1 MFHFNNRYGEYDKN
15 VNNNYNNINEFRGV
29 DLSITYK
36 NKYENYLKQQKLEKE
51 RYGKYL
57 LDQQKYQE
65 MKRLK
70 MIRDKKRQ
78 DFLDELRLAKE
89 RKIIELRNLREKDK
103 IKDILIRSNY
113 HNQKLIQNQLLKSTE
128 MLKKSSSL
136 SEKQDIRKKLLED
149 NGKNLFFYDNE
160 KNFDESIKNHAE
172 HNKSSDNRIFN
183 KKILEEIEKLKFDSL
198 CKSED
203 LTKSIKIAKEQVE
216 LSNKYKDLMI
226 REVDELKRELKLKH
240 TNTKFLVDF
249 FKSEYLDKIIEKKKK
264 ALEDEKKVLELPY
277 IDLEKEGFLVGENNL
292 NKSYIQLFDD
302 NNEIK
307 DMSKRVDLWK
317 ILQKNQS
324 RLDLLSTYENRGLI

>member
-1 MFHFNNRYGEYDKN
+1 MLLFNNRYGEYDKN

-29 DLSITYK
+29 DLSISYK

-51 RYGKYL
+51 RYAKYL
-57 LDQQKYQE
+57 LEQQKFQE
-65 MKRLK
+65 MKRLQ

-78 DFLDELRLAKE
+78 DLLDELRLEKE
-89 RKIIELRNLREKDK
+89 RKIIELRNLKEKKK

-113 HNQKLIQNQLLKSTE
+113 HNQNLIQNQLLKSTE

-136 SEKQDIRKKLLED
+136 PERQAIRKKLLED
-149 NGKNLFFYDNE
+149 NGKHFFFFDNE
-160 KNFDESIKNHAE
+160 KNFEESIKDHVDHTKNVD
-172 HNKSSDNRIFN
+172 NKIFN
-183 KKILEEIEKLKFDSL
+183 KKLLEEIEKLKFDNL
-198 CKSED
+198 CQSED
-203 LTKSIKIAKEQVE
+203 LTKSIKIAKEQAE
-216 LSNKYKDLMI
+216 LSNKYKDLMV

-249 FKSEYLDKIIEKKKK
+249 FKSEYLDKILEKKKK
-264 ALEDEKKVLELPY
+264 MLEDEKKVLELPY
-277 IDLEKEGFLVGENNL
+277 IDLEKEGFLIGENNL
-292 NKSYIQLFDD
+292 SKSNVKLYND
-302 NNEIK
+302 NNEIN